1 MNEVVIPLK
10 IQGIAQMKA
19 ELRELK
25 GAIASATDP
34 AQMTALAQQAGVLSD
49 KIKDANEA
57 VSVFASGSKFEQV
70 SNGLGGIKDS
80 LMSLDFE
87 EAAEKSK
94 TFATALGG
102 INKTDI
108 TKSMKGIVDMTKT
121 LTGAFFKLGLTILM
135 NPIFLI
141 VAAVIAIIAVIAL
154 VLKSFGVLDD
164 VINAMMM
171 PINMLIAGFKALTD
185 WLGLTAFA
193 AEDNAAKTLAA
204 NEKVTESSKDRAAS
218 MTADLGREIA
228 EAKAA
233 GKDTTKLEEE
243 KSNVQIKE
251 ADKRRG
257 TAYKALAAQRKL
269 GEDADQETI
278 KKLKKQIKEENEL
291 IKQGYSDKK
300 VAKLNDIKADSDA
313 EDKKQ
318 ADAAAKQ
325 KAANE
330 KYAAADKASMQ
341 QIAEARKIVTDSAK
355 TAQQIEL
362 DDLAAGYAIKIAT
375 ATKFKNDTTALI
387 EAQKIQEAAITKKY
401 DDEAKAKKAEND
413 AKAAAFRLDEAKSL
427 ADRLAKLDDTIGL
440 TADEAA
446 NVRRIK
452 ERKAQK
458 EYYDLLLGDAI
469 AGKQSQ
475 AVLDQIEIEQMNA
488 LNDIEIK
495 YSDEKKTRDK
505 SVSDNA
511 IAEDK
516 RVYDAKIANA
526 QKDFEFAGKTLGAIE
541 GISNLVMDSKL
552 KKVEKGSKEEEKL
565 LRKQFKLNKAMQL
578 AGAVIDAGKAI
589 TASLASS
596 PIAIGPVPNPA
607 GIASLA
613 FAAITS
619 ATNIA
624 KIAGTQF
631 TSSSAPSADTP
642 GNIGGGASTT
652 AVAPAAGPQLFG
664 QANTGSQVNAGGGSN
679 NITVTAVVSE
689 TEITSSQ
696 NTISNIQQNSV
707 L

>member
-25 GAIASATDP
+25 GSIASATDP
-34 AQMTALAQQAGVLSD
+34 AQMAALAQQAGVLSD
-49 KIKDANEA
+49 KIKDANDA
-57 VSVFASGSKFEQV
+57 VKVFATGSKFEQV

-80 LMSLDFE
+80 LMSLDFA

-102 INKTDI
+102 INKADI
-108 TKSMKGIVDMTKT
+108 AKSMKGIVDMTKT

-141 VAAVIAIIAVIAL
+141 VAAVVAIIAVIAL

-171 PINMLIAGFKALTD
+171 PINALIAGFKALTD

-193 AEDNAAKTLAA
+193 AEDNAARTLAA
-204 NEKVTESSKDRAAS
+204 NEKVTESSKERTAS

-233 GKDTTKLEEE
+233 GLDTTKLEEE

-251 ADKRRG
+251 ADKRKQS
-257 TAYKALAAQRKL
+257 AKKALDGQKKL
-269 GEDADQETI
+269 GDDADQETI
-278 KKLKKQIKEENEL
+278 KKLKKQIREENEI

-300 VAKLNDIKADSDA
+300 VAKLNDVKADEEAAKKAA
-313 EDKKQ
+313 E
-318 ADAAAKQ
+318 KQ
-325 KAANE
+325 KAAND
-330 KYAAADKASMQ
+330 KYIAADKASME

-355 TAQQIEL
+355 TAQQVEL
-362 DDLAAGYAIKIAT
+362 DDLAAAYAVKIAT
-375 ATKFKNDTTALI
+375 ATKYKNDTTALL
-387 EAQKIQEAAITKKY
+387 EAQKIQEAAITAKY
-401 DDEAKAKKAEND
+401 KAEDDANKKAED
-413 AKAAAFRLDEAKSL
+413 AAKKEANAKTIADTIALEDARYLEIQRLSTSAAEFEKLQLQQAFEAKTAKL
-427 ADRLAKLDDTIGL
+427 KEDDELYLLYKAEYQKKLDDIDTA
-440 TADEAA
+440 TVEKVKADEATKRA
-446 NVRRIK
+446 EQFATI
-452 ERKAQK
+452 QK
-458 EYYDLLLGDAI
+458 G
-469 AGKQSQ
+469 
-475 AVLDQIEIEQMNA
+475 
-488 LNDIEIK
+488 
-495 YSDEKKTRDK
+495 
-505 SVSDNA
+505 
-511 IAEDK
+511 
-516 RVYDAKIANA
+516 
-526 QKDFEFAGKTLGAIE
+526 FEFAEKTLGAIE
-541 GISNLVMDSKL
+541 GITNLVQANKL
-552 KKVEKGSKEEEKL
+552 KGVQKGSKEEEKIM
-565 LRKQFKLNKAMQL
+565 RKQFNLNKAMQL

-613 FAAITS
+613 FATITS

-624 KIAGTQF
+624 KIAATQF

-642 GNIGGGASTT
+642 GNIGGGGASTT
-652 AVAPAAGPQLFG
+652 AVAPTAGPQLFG
-664 QANTGSQVNAGGGSN
+664 QANTGSQVNAGGSTN
-679 NITVTAVVSE
+679 NITVTAIVSE

-696 NTISNIQQNSV
+696 NHINNIQNNSV

>member
-34 AQMTALAQQAGVLSD
+34 AQMNALAQQAGVLSD
-49 KIKDANEA
+49 KIKDANDA
-57 VSVFASGSKFEQV
+57 VNVFATGSKFEQV

-87 EAAEKSK
+87 EANAKSK
-94 TFATALGG
+94 AFAKNLGSLNPEE
-102 INKTDI
+102 IK
-108 TKSMKGIVDMTKT
+108 KGIKDFTGT
-121 LTGAFFKLGLTILM
+121 LGTLGKAFIKLGITILT

-141 VAAVIAIIAVIAL
+141 AAAVIAIIAVVAI

-164 VINAMMM
+164 VIAALMA
-171 PINMLIAGFKALTD
+171 PINALIQGFKDLTD
-185 WLGLTAFA
+185 WLGLTAYA
-193 AEDNAAKTLAA
+193 AEENAAKTLAA
-204 NEKVTESSKDRAAS
+204 NEKVTESSKERTAS

-251 ADKRRG
+251 ADNRRG

-278 KKLKKQIKEENEL
+278 KKLKKQIREENEL
-291 IKQGYSDKK
+291 IKQGYSEKK
-300 VAKLNDIKADSDA
+300 IAKLTDIKADSDA

-341 QIAEARKIVTDSAK
+341 QIAEAAKVVSDSKK
-355 TAQQIEL
+355 TAQQIEI
-362 DDLAAGYAIKIAT
+362 DDLKAAYAVKIAE
-375 ATKFKNDTTALI
+375 AVKYKNDTTALLD
-387 EAQKIQEAAITKKY
+387 AQKLQEAEINKKY
-401 DDEAKAKKAEND
+401 TDAAKVIDDEKIAKKKEAD
-413 AKAAAFRLDEAKSL
+413 AKAI
-427 ADRLAKLDDTIGL
+427 T
-440 TADEAA
+440 
-446 NVRRIK
+446 
-452 ERKAQK
+452 
-458 EYYDLLLGDAI
+458 DAI
-469 AGKQSQ
+469 AAEDFKYNELARLAAETETNAQQ
-475 AVLDQIEIEQMNA
+475 KILKDAEYKKLIEQQAFEAKTAKLKEDDELYILYKKEFQGKLDAIDTEA
-488 LNDIEIK
+488 LD
-495 YSDEKKTRDK
+495 KTKALEAAKRAEQFATIQK
-505 SVSDNA
+505 GFDNA
-511 IAEDK
+511 K
-516 RVYDAKIANA
+516 
-526 QKDFEFAGKTLGAIE
+526 QGLSAIE
-541 GISNLVMDSKL
+541 NITSLVQANKL
-552 KKVEKGSKEEEKL
+552 KGVEKGSKEEEKIM
-565 LRKQFKLNKAMQL
+565 RKQFKINKAMQL

-613 FAAITS
+613 FASITA

-642 GNIGGGASTT
+642 GNIGGGGESTT

-664 QANTGSQVNAGGGSN
+664 QANTGSQVNAGGAASN

-689 TEITSSQ
+689 TEITASQ
-696 NTISNIQQNSV
+696 NHINNIQQNSV

>member
-25 GAIASATDP
+25 GSIASATDP
-34 AQMTALAQQAGVLSD
+34 AQMAALAQQAGVLSD

-57 VSVFASGSKFEQV
+57 VAVFASGSKFEQV

-108 TKSMKGIVDMTKT
+108 TKSMKGMADMTKT
-121 LTGAFFKLGLTILM
+121 LSGAFLKLGMTILM

-141 VAAVIAIIAVIAL
+141 VAAVVAIIAVIAL

-171 PINMLIAGFKALTD
+171 PINALIAGFKALTD

-204 NEKVTESSKDRAAS
+204 NEKVSESSKERTALV
-218 MTADLGREIA
+218 TADLGREIA

-269 GEDADQETI
+269 GEDADKETI
-278 KKLKKQIKEENEL
+278 KKLKKQIIEENEI

-300 VAKLNDIKADSDA
+300 IAKLNDIKAD
-313 EDKKQ
+313 
-318 ADAAAKQ
+318 
-325 KAANE
+325 
-330 KYAAADKASMQ
+330 AAADATAAKEAAARAKQYASDRLNARREIRKQEIGLAGSDMEQERLTIINDHKVKLEDIKNNAALTKAEKIRLQELENQLFEEKKTEFTAKQTAIDKENKAKKKEADTKAITDAIAAEDFRYNEIQRLTTSAAEYEKLQAQ
-341 QIAEARKIVTDSAK
+341 QAFETK
-355 TAQQIEL
+355 TAGLKENDELYLLYKKEYQKKL
-362 DDLAAGYAIKIAT
+362 DDIDTAAVEKV
-375 ATKFKNDTTALI
+375 KS
-387 EAQKIQEAAITKKY
+387 
-401 DDEAKAKKAEND
+401 DEAKKRAEQF
-413 AKAAAFRLDEAKSL
+413 A
-427 ADRLAKLDDTIGL
+427 TI
-440 TADEAA
+440 
-446 NVRRIK
+446 
-452 ERKAQK
+452 QK
-458 EYYDLLLGDAI
+458 G
-469 AGKQSQ
+469 
-475 AVLDQIEIEQMNA
+475 
-488 LNDIEIK
+488 
-495 YSDEKKTRDK
+495 
-505 SVSDNA
+505 
-511 IAEDK
+511 
-516 RVYDAKIANA
+516 
-526 QKDFEFAGKTLGAIE
+526 FEFAQKTLGAIE
-541 GISNLVMDSKL
+541 GITSLAQANKL
-552 KKVEKGSKEEEKL
+552 KGIEKGSKEEEKI
-565 LRKQFKLNKAMQL
+565 LRQQFKINKSMQL
-578 AGAVIDAGKAI
+578 AGAIIDAGKAI

-613 FAAITS
+613 FASITA

-624 KIAGTQF
+624 KIASTQF
-631 TSSSAPSADTP
+631 TSTAGPSADTP
-642 GNIGGGASTT
+642 PSTT
-652 AVAPAAGPQLFG
+652 AVAPTAGPSLFG
-664 QANTGSQVNAGGGSN
+664 QANTGSQVNAGGNTGQ
-679 NITVTAVVSE
+679 NITVTAIVSE
-689 TEITSSQ
+689 TEITASQ
-696 NTISNIQQNSV
+696 NHINNIQQNSV

>member
-34 AQMTALAQQAGVLSD
+34 AQMSALAQKAGEVSD
-49 KIKDANEA
+49 RIKDANDA
-57 VSVFASGSKFEQV
+57 VAVFATGSKFEQV

-108 TKSMKGIVDMTKT
+108 TKSMKGMVDMTKT
-121 LTGAFFKLGLTILM
+121 LSGAFLKLGMTILM

-141 VAAVIAIIAVIAL
+141 VAAVVAIIAVVAL

-164 VINAMMM
+164 VMNAMMM

-204 NEKVTESSKDRAAS
+204 NEKVTESSKERTAS

-243 KSNVQIKE
+243 KSNVQIKG
-251 ADKRRG
+251 ADRRRDS
-257 TAYKALAAQRKL
+257 AYKALAAQRKL

-278 KKLKKQIKEENEL
+278 KKLKKQIKEETEL
-291 IKQGYSDKK
+291 IKQGYSDKR
-300 VAKLNDIKADSDA
+300 VAKLTDIKADSDA
-313 EDKKQ
+313 DDKKQ
-318 ADAAAKQ
+318 SEAAAKQ

-355 TAQQIEL
+355 SAQQIEL
-362 DDLAAGYAIKIAT
+362 DDLKAAYVIKIAE
-375 ATKFKNDTTALI
+375 AVKYKNDTTALVD
-387 EAQKIQEAAITKKY
+387 AQKIQETAIIAKY
-401 DDEAKAKKAEND
+401 KAEDDAKKAE
-413 AKAAAFRLDEAKSL
+413 DEAKKKEANAKTI
-427 ADRLAKLDDTIGL
+427 ADAIAAEDARYLEIQRLSTSAAEFEKLQLQQAFEAKTAKLKEDDELYLLYKAEFQTKLDAID
-440 TADEAA
+440 TAAVEKVKADEAKKRA
-446 NVRRIK
+446 EQFATI
-452 ERKAQK
+452 QK
-458 EYYDLLLGDAI
+458 GLDA
-469 AGKQSQ
+469 AKQGLS
-475 AVLDQIEIEQMNA
+475 
-488 LNDIEIK
+488 
-495 YSDEKKTRDK
+495 
-505 SVSDNA
+505 
-511 IAEDK
+511 
-516 RVYDAKIANA
+516 
-526 QKDFEFAGKTLGAIE
+526 AIE
-541 GISNLVMDSKL
+541 GLSSLVQANKL
-552 KKVEKGSKEEEKL
+552 KGVEKGSKEEEKIMK
-565 LRKQFKLNKAMQL
+565 KQFKINKAMQL

-642 GNIGGGASTT
+642 GNIGGGDASTT

-664 QANTGSQVNAGGGSN
+664 QANTGSQVNAGGGTPN

-689 TEITSSQ
+689 TEITASQ
-696 NTISNIQQNSV
+696 NHINNIQQNSV

>member
-25 GAIASATDP
+25 GLIASATDP

-49 KIKDANEA
+49 RIKDANDA

-108 TKSMKGIVDMTKT
+108 TKSMKGMVDMTKT
-121 LTGAFFKLGLTILM
+121 LSGAFLKLGMTILM

-141 VAAVIAIIAVIAL
+141 VAAVVAIIAVVAL

-164 VINAMMM
+164 VIKAMMM

-204 NEKVTESSKDRAAS
+204 NEKVTESSKERTAS

-243 KSNVQIKE
+243 KSNVQIKG
-251 ADKRRG
+251 ADKRRDS
-257 TAYKALAAQRKL
+257 AYKALAAQRKL

-291 IKQGYSDKK
+291 IKQGYSDKR
-300 VAKLNDIKADSDA
+300 VAKLTDIKADADA

-318 ADAAAKQ
+318 SEAAAKQ

-355 TAQQIEL
+355 SAQQIEL
-362 DDLAAGYAIKIAT
+362 DDLKAAYAIKIAE
-375 ATKFKNDTTALI
+375 AVKYKNDTTALLD
-387 EAQKIQEAAITKKY
+387 AQKIQETAIIAKY
-401 DDEAKAKKAEND
+401 KAEDDAKKAEDD
-413 AKAAAFRLDEAKSL
+413 AKKKEANAKTIADTIAAEDARYLEIQRLSTSAAEFEKLQLQQAFEAKT
-427 ADRLAKLDDTIGL
+427 AKLKEDDELYLLYKAEFQTKLDAID
-440 TADEAA
+440 TATVEKVKADEATKRA
-446 NVRRIK
+446 EQFATI
-452 ERKAQK
+452 QK
-458 EYYDLLLGDAI
+458 GLDA
-469 AGKQSQ
+469 AKQGLS
-475 AVLDQIEIEQMNA
+475 
-488 LNDIEIK
+488 
-495 YSDEKKTRDK
+495 
-505 SVSDNA
+505 
-511 IAEDK
+511 
-516 RVYDAKIANA
+516 
-526 QKDFEFAGKTLGAIE
+526 AIE
-541 GISNLVMDSKL
+541 GLTSLVQANKL
-552 KKVEKGSKEEEKL
+552 KGVEKGSKEEEKIMK
-565 LRKQFKLNKAMQL
+565 KQFKINKAMQL

-642 GNIGGGASTT
+642 GNIGGGGESTT
-652 AVAPAAGPQLFG
+652 AVAPASGPQLFG
-664 QANTGSQVNAGGGSN
+664 QANTGSQVNAGGGTPN

-689 TEITSSQ
+689 TEITASQ
-696 NTISNIQQNSV
+696 NNISNIQQNSV

>member
-34 AQMTALAQQAGVLSD
+34 AQMAALAQQAGVLSD
-49 KIKDANEA
+49 KIKDANDA
-57 VSVFASGSKFEQV
+57 VAVFASGSKFEQV
-70 SNGLGGIKDS
+70 SNGIGGIKSS

-87 EAAEKSK
+87 EAAQKSK

-102 INKTDI
+102 IGKADI
-108 TKSMKGIVDMTKT
+108 AKSIGGITSMIGT
-121 LTGAFFKLGLTILM
+121 LSKAFIKLGITILM

-141 VAAVIAIIAVIAL
+141 VAAVVAIIAVIAL

-193 AEDNAAKTLAA
+193 AEENASKTLAA
-204 NEKVTESSKDRAAS
+204 NEKVTESSKERTAS

-233 GKDTTKLEEE
+233 GKDTTKLEQE

-251 ADKRRG
+251 ADKRRDS
-257 TAYKALAAQRKL
+257 AYKALAAQRKL
-269 GEDADQETI
+269 GDDADQETI
-278 KKLKKQIKEENEL
+278 KKLKKQITEETEL

-300 VAKLNDIKADSDA
+300 VAKLNDIAEAEADA
-313 EDKKQ
+313 EKAAEK
-318 ADAAAKQ
+318 AKAAADKWR
-325 KAANE
+325 
-330 KYAAADKASMQ
+330 AADKASEAD
-341 QIAEARKIVTDSAK
+341 IAAAAKVVSDSKK

-375 ATKFKNDTTALI
+375 ATKFKNDTIALI
-387 EAQKIQEAAITKKY
+387 EAQKIQEAAIIKKY

-427 ADRLAKLDDTIGL
+427 AERLAKLDDTIGL
-440 TADEAA
+440 TAEEAA
-446 NVRRIK
+446 DVRRKK
-452 ERKAQK
+452 ERKAQTD
-458 EYYDLLLGDAI
+458 YYNQLLGDAI

-475 AVLDQIEIEQMNA
+475 VVLDQIEVERLNV

-495 YSDEKKTRDK
+495 YADEKKARAK
-505 SVSDNA
+505 AVSDKEIEEDKKAFDAKMKNIDAGFKLAQTVGDA
-511 IAEDK
+511 IAFMQDTN
-516 RVYDAKIANA
+516 ITA
-526 QKDFEFAGKTLGAIE
+526 Q
-541 GISNLVMDSKL
+541 L
-552 KKVEKGSKEEEKL
+552 KKVKKGSKEEEVL
-565 LRKQFKLNKAMQL
+565 LKKQFEQNKKAQL
-578 AGAVIDAGKAI
+578 AAAFINAAQAQVSILAQYPKFDGGFAMVAAMAG
-589 TASLASS
+589 
-596 PIAIGPVPNPA
+596 
-607 GIASLA
+607 
-613 FAAITS
+613 AAITS
-619 ATNIA
+619 AMAIG
-624 KIAGTQF
+624 KI
-631 TSSSAPSADTP
+631 SSASFS
-642 GNIGGGASTT
+642 GGGSSTDSPDSSLTSTT

-664 QANTGSQVNAGGGSN
+664 SANTGSQVNAGGGSN
-679 NITVTAVVSE
+679 NITVTAIVSE

-696 NTISNIQQNSV
+696 NHINNIQNNSV

>member
-10 IQGIAQMKA
+10 LSGVAALKA
-19 ELRELK
+19 ELKDLK
-25 GAIASATDP
+25 NALANATDP
-34 AQMTALAQQAGVLSD
+34 AQMTALAQKAGEVAD
-49 KIKDANEA
+49 QIKDVNEQINT
-57 VSVFASGSKFEQV
+57 FATGSKFEQV
-70 SNGLGGIKDS
+70 SNSFANIQGD
-80 LMSLDFE
+80 LMAMDFE
-87 EAAEKSK
+87 GAAEKSK
-94 TFATALGG
+94 TFATALGT
-102 INKTDI
+102 INKADI
-108 TKSMKGIVDMTKT
+108 AKSMKGIVDMTKT
-121 LTGAFFKLGLTILM
+121 LTGAFLKLGMTILM

-141 VAAVIAIIAVIAL
+141 VAAVVAIIAVIAL

-171 PINMLIAGFKALTD
+171 PINALIAGFKALTD

-193 AEDNAAKTLAA
+193 AEDNAARTLAA
-204 NEKVTESSKDRAAS
+204 NEKVTESSKERTAS

-278 KKLKKQIKEENEL
+278 KKLKKQIREENEL
-291 IKQGYSDKK
+291 IKQGYSDKR
-300 VAKLNDIKADSDA
+300 VAKLTDIKADSDA

-318 ADAAAKQ
+318 SEAAAKQ
-325 KAANE
+325 KAAND
-330 KYAAADKASMQ
+330 KYIAADKASMQ

-362 DDLAAGYAIKIAT
+362 DDLKAAYAIKIAE
-375 ATKFKNDTTALI
+375 ANKYKNDTTALV
-387 EAQKIQEAAITKKY
+387 EAQKIQETAITAKY
-401 DDEAKAKKAEND
+401 KAEDDAKKAEDD
-413 AKAAAFRLDEAKSL
+413 AKKKEANAKTIADAIALEDFKFNEIARLASETETDAQQKILKDAEYRKLIEQQAFEAKTAKL
-427 ADRLAKLDDTIGL
+427 KEDDELYLLYKAEYQKKLDDIDTAAVEKVKANEATKRAEQFATI
-440 TADEAA
+440 
-446 NVRRIK
+446 
-452 ERKAQK
+452 QK
-458 EYYDLLLGDAI
+458 G
-469 AGKQSQ
+469 
-475 AVLDQIEIEQMNA
+475 
-488 LNDIEIK
+488 
-495 YSDEKKTRDK
+495 
-505 SVSDNA
+505 
-511 IAEDK
+511 
-516 RVYDAKIANA
+516 
-526 QKDFEFAGKTLGAIE
+526 FEFAEKTLGAIE
-541 GISNLVMDSKL
+541 GITSLAQANKL
-552 KKVEKGSKEEEKL
+552 KGVQKGSKEEEKIM
-565 LRKQFKLNKAMQL
+565 RKQFNLNKAMQL

-613 FAAITS
+613 FATITS

-624 KIAGTQF
+624 KIAATQF

-642 GNIGGGASTT
+642 GNIGGGGASTT
-652 AVAPAAGPQLFG
+652 AVAPTAGPQLFG
-664 QANTGSQVNAGGGSN
+664 QANTGSQVNAGGSTN
-679 NITVTAVVSE
+679 NITVTAIVSE

-696 NTISNIQQNSV
+696 NHINNIQNNSV

>member
-10 IQGIAQMKA
+10 LSGVAALKA
-19 ELRELK
+19 ELKDLK
-25 GAIASATDP
+25 NALANATDP
-34 AQMTALAQQAGVLSD
+34 AQMTALAQKAGEVADQL
-49 KIKDANEA
+49 KDVNEQINT
-57 VSVFASGSKFEQV
+57 FATGSKFEQV
-70 SNGLGGIKDS
+70 SNSFANIQGD
-80 LMSLDFE
+80 LMAMDFE
-87 EAAEKSK
+87 GAAEKSK
-94 TFATALGG
+94 TFATALGS
-102 INKTDI
+102 INKADI
-108 TKSMKGIVDMTKT
+108 AKSIMGITSTIGT
-121 LTGAFFKLGLTILM
+121 LSKAFIKLGITILT

-141 VAAVIAIIAVIAL
+141 VAAVVAIIAVIAL

-164 VINAMMM
+164 VIAALMV
-171 PINMLIAGFKALTD
+171 PINALIQGFKDLTD

-193 AEDNAAKTLAA
+193 AEDNAARTLAA
-204 NEKVTESSKDRAAS
+204 NEKVTESSKERTAS

-233 GKDTTKLEEE
+233 GLDTTKLEEE

-291 IKQGYSDKK
+291 IKQGYSDKR
-300 VAKLNDIKADSDA
+300 VAKLTDIKADSDA

-318 ADAAAKQ
+318 SEAAAKQ

-362 DDLAAGYAIKIAT
+362 DDLKAAYAIKIAE
-375 ATKFKNDTTALI
+375 ANKYKNDTTALV
-387 EAQKIQEAAITKKY
+387 EAQKIQEKAITDKY
-401 DDEAKAKKAEND
+401 KAEDDAKKADDD
-413 AKAAAFRLDEAKSL
+413 AKKKEANAKIIADTIAAEDARYLEIQRLSTSAAEFEKLQAQQAFEAKT
-427 ADRLAKLDDTIGL
+427 AKLKEDDELYLLYKAEFQTKLDAIDTEAL
-440 TADEAA
+440 EKTKALEAA
-446 NVRRIK
+446 KRAEQFATI
-452 ERKAQK
+452 QK
-458 EYYDLLLGDAI
+458 GF
-469 AGKQSQ
+469 
-475 AVLDQIEIEQMNA
+475 
-488 LNDIEIK
+488 
-495 YSDEKKTRDK
+495 
-505 SVSDNA
+505 DNA
-511 IAEDK
+511 K
-516 RVYDAKIANA
+516 
-526 QKDFEFAGKTLGAIE
+526 QGLSAIE
-541 GISNLVMDSKL
+541 GITSLVQANKL
-552 KKVEKGSKEEEKL
+552 KGVEKGSKEEEKIM
-565 LRKQFKLNKAMQL
+565 RKQFKINKAMQL

-589 TASLASS
+589 TASLASA

-613 FAAITS
+613 FATITS

-642 GNIGGGASTT
+642 GNIGGGGESTT

-664 QANTGSQVNAGGGSN
+664 QANTGSQVNAGGGTPN

-689 TEITSSQ
+689 TEITASQ
-696 NTISNIQQNSV
+696 NNISNIQQNSV

>member
-1 MNEVVIPLK
+1 MNEVTIPLK

-49 KIKDANEA
+49 KIKDANDA
-57 VSVFASGSKFEQV
+57 VNVFASGSKFEQV

-80 LMSLDFE
+80 LMSLDFA

-102 INKTDI
+102 IGKADI
-108 TKSMKGIVDMTKT
+108 GKAIGGITSMIGT
-121 LTGAFFKLGLTILM
+121 LSKAFIKLGITILM

-141 VAAVIAIIAVIAL
+141 VAAVVAIIAVIAL

-171 PINMLIAGFKALTD
+171 PINALIAGFKALTD

-204 NEKVTESSKDRAAS
+204 NEKVSESSKERTAS
-218 MTADLGREIA
+218 VTADLGREIA

-251 ADKRRG
+251 ADKRRA

-278 KKLKKQIKEENEL
+278 KKLKKQITEETEL

-300 VAKLNDIKADSDA
+300 VAKLTDIAEAEAAAEKAA
-313 EDKKQ
+313 EKAKAQ
-318 ADAAAKQ
+318 ADKWR
-325 KAANE
+325 
-330 KYAAADKASMQ
+330 AADKAS
-341 QIAEARKIVTDSAK
+341 EADVTAAAKIISDSKK

-362 DDLAAGYAIKIAT
+362 DDLAAGYATKIAT
-375 ATKFKNDTTALI
+375 AIKYKNDTTALI
-387 EAQKIQEAAITKKY
+387 EAQKIQEAAIIKKY

-413 AKAAAFRLDEAKSL
+413 AKADAYKLDAAKSL
-427 ADRLAKLDDTIGL
+427 AERLAKLDDTIGL

-446 NVRRIK
+446 DVRRSK

-458 EYYDLLLGDAI
+458 EYYDQLLGDAI
-469 AGKQSQ
+469 VGKQSQ
-475 AVLDQIEIEQMNA
+475 AVLDQIEIEQMNT

-495 YSDEKKTRDK
+495 YADEKKARDK
-505 SVSDNA
+505 AVADNA

-516 RVYDAKIANA
+516 KVYDAKIASV

-541 GISNLVMDSKL
+541 GITSLAQANKL
-552 KKVEKGSKEEEKL
+552 KGVEKGSKEEEKI
-565 LRKQFKLNKAMQL
+565 LRQQFKINKSMQL
-578 AGAVIDAGKAI
+578 AGAIIDAGKAI

-613 FAAITS
+613 FAATTS
-619 ATNIA
+619 AINIA
-624 KIAGTQF
+624 KIAATQF
-631 TSSSAPSADTP
+631 TSSTTPSTDTQAP
-642 GNIGGGASTT
+642 STT
-652 AVAPAAGPQLFG
+652 AVAPASGPQLFG
-664 QANTGSQVNAGGGSN
+664 QANTGSQVNAGGGTGQ
-679 NITVTAVVSE
+679 NITVTAIVSE
-689 TEITSSQ
+689 TEITASQ
-696 NTISNIQQNSV
+696 NHINNIQQNSV